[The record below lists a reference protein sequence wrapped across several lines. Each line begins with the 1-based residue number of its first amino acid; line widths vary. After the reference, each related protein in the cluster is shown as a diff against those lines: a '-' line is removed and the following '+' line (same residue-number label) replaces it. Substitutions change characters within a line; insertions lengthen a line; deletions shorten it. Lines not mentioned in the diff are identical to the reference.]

1 MDIISKTNE
10 FLKDV
15 FDLND
20 DGHIT
25 FKEVMIGLAHH
36 APAIL
41 LFFVDLIVIVAEYR
55 VYDAGIQMTHNA
67 IKAFGF
73 VLVSALPF
81 YLGQLSWMYPRANFW
96 QKTIAVLFVIGG
108 LIGSAI
114 FGRADLLLGLTITGS
129 DQAVNPVFVS
139 DLVIVLTASYIV
151 LGLFYLLLDP
161 EIRAWRLKTIMKA
174 KSDQQKEFNKII
186 REILSDQ
193 QLTLAEKAKLDD
205 EFGAENVTL
214 VLDQLRSSKNN
225 KKPDQNPTRRQG

>member
-161 EIRAWRLKTIMKA
+161 EIRAWRLKTI
-174 KSDQQKEFNKII
+174 
-186 REILSDQ
+186 
-193 QLTLAEKAKLDD
+193 
-205 EFGAENVTL
+205 
-214 VLDQLRSSKNN
+214 
-225 KKPDQNPTRRQG
+225 